1 MKNTMTNIKD
11 EQTKPRFEVV
21 SENPSPQSDNVFDDL
36 EALRKAAKPTIK
48 RQGVLVNVAVGKP
61 PSNSHFRAHPEWI
74 LEGQTVVKDPAT
86 RDFYFVVPAMRT
98 HPKLK
103 ERLRLVTLAVVAVWP
118 ADVMYVWPVPELG
131 SKKKDFKPWK
141 SARAAYD
148 LSREKWMQIWW
159 SEEESDFKVEK
170 AEGNLPE
177 PTWPDGK
184 TFNDL
189 LKLGFADRIIDN
201 ENHDYVRQLRGLTD

>member
-1 MKNTMTNIKD
+1 MTNMKD
-11 EQTKPRFEVV
+11 DQAKPRFEVV
-21 SENPSPQSDNVFDDL
+21 SENPTPQSDNVFDDL

-48 RQGVLVNVAVGKP
+48 RQGVLVNVAVDKP
-61 PSNSHFRAHPEWI
+61 PKDSHFRAHPEWF
-74 LEGQTVVKDPAT
+74 LEGQTIVKDPGT
-86 RDFYFVVPAMRT
+86 GDFYFVVPAMRT

>member
-1 MKNTMTNIKD
+1 MTNIKD

-21 SENPSPQSDNVFDDL
+21 SENPTAQSDSVFDDL
-36 EALRKAAKPTIK
+36 EALRKAAKPKIK
-48 RQGVLVNVAVGKP
+48 RQGVLVNIAVDKP
-61 PSNSHFRAHPEWI
+61 PNNSHFKAHPDWL
-74 LEGQTVVKDPAT
+74 LEGQTVVKDKDT
-86 RDFYFVVPAMRT
+86 GDFYFVVPDMRS

-103 ERLRLVTLAVVAVWP
+103 HRLRLVTLAVVAVWP

-131 SKKKDFKPWK
+131 TKKKDFKPWK

-148 LSREKWMQIWW
+148 QSREQWTQIVW
-159 SEEESDFKVEK
+159 SEEETDFKVET

-177 PTWPDGK
+177 PTWPSGK

>member
-48 RQGVLVNVAVGKP
+48 RQGVLVNVAVDKP
-61 PSNSHFRAHPEWI
+61 PSDSHFRAHPEWF
-74 LEGQTVVKDPAT
+74 LEGQTIVKDPGT
-86 RDFYFVVPAMRT
+86 GDFYFVVPAMRT